1 MNVKQP
7 FLVAIML
14 EGLRYGGGLE
24 GMKAF
29 VKQLR
34 QNNALILDTETTVL
48 DCRAELLQIGIVSLE
63 GEPLFNS

>member
-14 EGLRYGGGLE
+14 EGFRYGGGLDS
-24 GMKAF
+24 MKAF
-29 VKQLR
+29 IKQLR
-34 QNNALILDTETTVL
+34 QDNALILDTETTVL